1 MKKHAFF
8 RLNKTIDKELFER
21 FELFLEKIKEKP
33 EIENVYL
40 MFDTKGGELNYAF
53 KIIELINESKLK
65 FFGIAYKEVHS
76 SAIPIFLLTHVRFG
90 YEKASALI
98 HRAKVKKGPDFS
110 SEADLKIAEK
120 QVFEIIAN
128 KLFILAKDVENL
140 ADANNGEGTF
150 ITMSHSLGN
159 KFFIGS

>member
-1 MKKHAFF
+1 MEKHVFF
-8 RLNKTIDKELFER
+8 RLNKTINKELFIR

-40 MFDTKGGELNYAF
+40 MFDTKGGELNFAF
-53 KIIELINESKLK
+53 KIINLISESKIK

-98 HRAKVKKGPDFS
+98 HRATVKKGPNFS
-110 SEADLKIAEK
+110 SEKDLRLAEK
-120 QVFEIIAN
+120 QVFEIIAE
-128 KLFILAKDVENL
+128 KLSVSVEEVEKL
-140 ADANNGEGTF
+140 ADANNREGTC
-150 ITMSHSLGN
+150 ITMDHLLGN